1 MDSERR
7 EEIVRKGVEEF
18 FRFTDGRVI
27 PAEDRDTSTA
37 NYSTRSIRHALSLA
51 IPDGH
56 VVVPVERL
64 REMRESFAVCEMYCP
79 ACGENECAP
88 DCWLAAAIKE
98 AADGL

>member
-7 EEIVRKGVEEF
+7 EEIVRDAVEEF

-27 PAEDRDTSTA
+27 PAEDRDTSTENFA
-37 NYSTRSIRHALSLA
+37 ARSIRHALSLA

-56 VVVPVERL
+56 VVVSVERL
-64 REMRESFAVCEMYCP
+64 REIEWVGYEEWSVCPVCDHI
-79 ACGENECAP
+79 GEFEHAP

-98 AADGL
+98 AE